1 MFMRSTLNATI
12 RCSKLTDTMSDS
24 FYINGSMPS
33 AGQVPV
39 NKTFFRTVRDKVGIF
54 GISDGFGDSANV
66 SVAAYKTLG
75 LFKKYQSKFAGITAE
90 NQPKIIEKYLD
101 EANGIINSL
110 GTAGPG
116 SAVGSSLAM
125 LIINK
130 GVATAVNMGSSRA
143 YSFKYGRLT
152 RLSCDDTETER
163 LLSVGAIRREE
174 ALGHPTRDLLT
185 NYVGMTSGAPIIKPH
200 ISSPA
205 TVEKGDMFLLCSNG
219 LTDVLSDDRIAYI
232 LSLRASDDRLVERLI
247 NEAKAKGA
255 SDNIT
260 VVLVRVGGRANSSRG
275 VKKGTLKAVGLLLAL
290 LLAIIAIVK
299 VVSLM
304 VAPAPGPDTPA
315 TDSPTQTVTPTPTPE
330 MILRE
335 E

>member
-54 GISDGFGDSANV
+54 AISDGFGDSANV
-66 SVAAYKTLG
+66 GVAAYKTLG
-75 LFKKYQSKFAGITAE
+75 LFKKYQSKFASITAE

-101 EANGIINSL
+101 ETNGIINSL

-116 SAVGSSLAM
+116 SSVGSSLAM

-130 GVATAVNMGSSRA
+130 GVATAVNVGSSRA

-152 RLSCDDTETER
+152 RLSCDDTETEH
-163 LLSVGAIRREE
+163 LLSIGAIRREE
-174 ALGHPTRDLLT
+174 ALGHSSRDLLT
-185 NYVGMTSGAPIIKPH
+185 NYIGMTSGAPIIKPH
-200 ISSPA
+200 ISSPQ

-255 SDNIT
+255 SDNIS
-260 VVLVRVGGRANSSRG
+260 VVLVRVGGRSNGSRTL
-275 VKKGTLKAVGLLLAL
+275 KKGTLKAIGLLLAL
-290 LLAIIAIVK
+290 IIVFFAIVK
-299 VVSLM
+299 IISLIA
-304 VAPAPGPDTPA
+304 APPA
-315 TDSPTQTVTPTPTPE
+315 DPTVPAGETTTQTVAPTPTPE